1 MCVSVESDIQE
12 ELKKKKKRKSKM
24 AENGV
29 ESTGDVTLDNAVKQ
43 WLEFDKVSRV
53 VFYILI

>member
-1 MCVSVESDIQE
+1 
-12 ELKKKKKRKSKM
+12 M

-29 ESTGDVTLDNAVKQ
+29 ESTGDVTLDNAVKR

-53 VFYILI
+53 MFYIQTCLASLSMSC